1 MPICKQ
7 EKALPNRWRFC
18 THTES
23 ARNGQRGQGNKV
35 WFVTHPRP
43 SLPSL
48 SSYPRPNTISSCTPR
63 VNIGN
68 LYSAD
73 AVTIS
78 NFDFIVFRF
87 CLAVMDSIT
96 MRYFVTTIRK
106 PCQTTR
112 RKPCP
117 ALFNNLASTTWH
129 TCNQVRV
136 VFFGLVGLCGT
147 TVKLKLIQK
156 FLKFTKP

>member
-1 MPICKQ
+1 MRICKQ
-7 EKALPNRWRFC
+7 QKALPNRWRFC

-43 SLPSL
+43 CLPRL
-48 SSYPRPNTISSCTPR
+48 SSYTRAPIPSAHVPQEWTSVTSIQQTQSPYRILILSYFASAKWSC
-63 VNIGN
+63 
-68 LYSAD
+68 SQ
-73 AVTIS
+73 
-78 NFDFIVFRF
+78 
-87 CLAVMDSIT
+87 MIT

-106 PCQTTR
+106 PC
-112 RKPCP
+112 P
-117 ALFNNLASTTWH
+117 ALFSNLASTTWH

-136 VFFGLVGLCGT
+136 FFFGLVGLCGT
-147 TVKLKLIQK
+147 FVKLKLISK